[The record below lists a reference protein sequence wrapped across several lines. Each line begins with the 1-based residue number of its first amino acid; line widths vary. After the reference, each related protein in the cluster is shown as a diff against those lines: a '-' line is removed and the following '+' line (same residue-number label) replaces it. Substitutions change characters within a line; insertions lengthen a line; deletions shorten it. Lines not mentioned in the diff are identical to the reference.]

1 MCPSVE
7 ALRIAVDQSR
17 LRITNVA
24 FVNEA
29 SAQCTVL
36 VAARDAV
43 VHDNEPNYLW
53 ESAAGESQIGTHV
66 PIHRFGSEQG
76 RAVHLLSGTY
86 LGGLTSR
93 NRLHA
98 GSAR

>member
-43 VHDNEPNYLW
+43 VHDNEPNWL
-53 ESAAGESQIGTHV
+53 
-66 PIHRFGSEQG
+66 
-76 RAVHLLSGTY
+76 
-86 LGGLTSR
+86 
-93 NRLHA
+93 
-98 GSAR
+98 

>member
-53 ESAAGESQIGTHV
+53 ESAAGESQIGNHV
-66 PIHRFGSEQG
+66 PHPSVRK
-76 RAVHLLSGTY
+76 
-86 LGGLTSR
+86 
-93 NRLHA
+93 
-98 GSAR
+98 